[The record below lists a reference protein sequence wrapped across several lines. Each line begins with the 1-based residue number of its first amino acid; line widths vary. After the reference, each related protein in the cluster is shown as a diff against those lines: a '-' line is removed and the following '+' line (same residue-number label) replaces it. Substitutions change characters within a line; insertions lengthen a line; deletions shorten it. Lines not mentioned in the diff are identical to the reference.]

1 MAGPFHHRANN
12 LSDNPLLLI
21 NQSAM
26 TAPGQ
31 ETIYSEHKEKC
42 VTVKVMLEEVD
53 FYYLQ

>member
-1 MAGPFHHRANN
+1 
-12 LSDNPLLLI
+12 
-21 NQSAM
+21 M